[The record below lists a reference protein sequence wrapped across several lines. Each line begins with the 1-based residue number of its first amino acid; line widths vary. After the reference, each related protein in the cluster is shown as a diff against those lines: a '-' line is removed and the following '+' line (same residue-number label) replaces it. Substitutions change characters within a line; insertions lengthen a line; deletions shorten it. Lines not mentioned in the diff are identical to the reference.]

1 MIYFSFPPWKNSAI
15 FSWYFLS
22 NWIWRLKRRVLH
34 WINTLGN
41 VSPISSKH
49 TYCSKNGKKHNQIN
63 KYFHDF
69 VEHDFLFDILI
80 QILQQTSKSFKLDM
94 SNFKPTQNP
103 HTYLVRL
110 SNKTENKMWK
120 PNFWPGFAY

>member
-1 MIYFSFPPWKNSAI
+1 MYYIELTPWATCHPSQASTHIAQKM
-15 FSWYFLS
+15 
-22 NWIWRLKRRVLH
+22 
-34 WINTLGN
+34 
-41 VSPISSKH
+41 
-49 TYCSKNGKKHNQIN
+49 GKKHSQIN

-80 QILQQTSKSFKLDM
+80 QILSQQTSKSFKLDM

-120 PNFWPGFAY
+120 PNF